1 MNTLQEQ
8 SCPLCA
14 SERVT
19 WQLYRV
25 SGRRTGNSQRELR
38 WSCRACGH
46 EWSASTSDGPDTPE
60 IVEIAPVQ

>member
-1 MNTLQEQ
+1 MNTLQQQ

-25 SGRRTGNSQRELR
+25 SGRRMGNSLRELR
-38 WSCRACGH
+38 WACRACGH
-46 EWSASTSDGPDTPE
+46 EWSASASGGPDTPE
-60 IVEIAPVQ
+60 VVELAPVR